1 MMSFLQILGFGEK
14 KIFAQ
19 KLSVPGRITVVK
31 KCWWLKVNT
40 KAVRIGPMDGAK
52 FPHIAV
58 FTYEVNGSVYEGKR
72 WVSYEDTPPSVGKVI
87 KVYYDRQNPQ
97 KYAVKL

>member
-1 MMSFLQILGFGEK
+1 MSWLRILGFGEK

-19 KLSVPGRITVVK
+19 NLSVAGRITAVK

-40 KAVRIGPMDGAK
+40 KPVRRDMWDGAK
-52 FPHIAV
+52 FPHIAH
-58 FTYEVNGSVYEGKR
+58 FTYEVDGKAFEGKR
-72 WVSYEDTPPSVGKVI
+72 WISYRDVPPAVGQVI
-87 KVYYDRQNPQ
+87 RVYVDGAHPE

>member
-1 MMSFLQILGFGEK
+1 MSFLRIWGLGEK

-19 KLSVPGRITVVK
+19 NLSVPGRITAVK

-40 KAVRIGPMDGAK
+40 KAVRMGPLDGAK

-58 FTYEVNGSVYEGKR
+58 FTYEVNGRVYEGKR
-72 WVSYEDTPPSVGKVI
+72 WVSYDDTPPNVGKAINVWH
-87 KVYYDRQNPQ
+87 DRQNPQ
-97 KYAVKL
+97 EYAVKL

>member
-1 MMSFLQILGFGEK
+1 MSWLRILGFGEK

-19 KLSVPGRITVVK
+19 NLSVAGRITAVK

-40 KAVRIGPMDGAK
+40 KAVRIGPLDGAK

-58 FTYEVNGSVYEGKR
+58 FTYEVNGTAYEGKR
-72 WVSYEDTPPSVGKVI
+72 WVSYEDTPPAVGKEI
-87 KVYYDRQNPQ
+87 RVYIDAAEPR

>member
-1 MMSFLQILGFGEK
+1 MSFGQILGFGEK

-19 KLSVPGRITVVK
+19 KLSVPGRITAVK

-40 KAVRIGPMDGAK
+40 KAVRMGPMDGAM

-58 FTYEVNGSVYEGKR
+58 FTYEVNGTVYEVKR
-72 WVSYEDTPPSVGKVI
+72 WVSSMDTPPKIGKTVE
-87 KVYYDRQNPQ
+87 VYYDRQNPQ

>member
-1 MMSFLQILGFGEK
+1 MSVLQILGIGEE

-19 KLSVPGRITVVK
+19 NTAVPGRITAVK

-40 KAVRIGPMDGAK
+40 KPVRRDMWDGAK
-52 FPHIAV
+52 FPHIAE
-58 FTYEVNGSVYEGKR
+58 FTYEVDGKAYAGKR
-72 WVSYEDTPPSVGKVI
+72 WVSYKDAPPAVGTAI
-87 KVYYDRQNPQ
+87 RVYYDRNDPA

>member
-1 MMSFLQILGFGEK
+1 MSFLRILGFGKE

-19 KLSVPGRITVVK
+19 NAFVPGRITAVK

-40 KAVRIGPMDGAK
+40 KPVRRDMWDGAK
-52 FPHIAV
+52 FPHIAE
-58 FTYEVNGSVYEGKR
+58 FTYEVDGKAFTGKR
-72 WVSYEDTPPSVGKVI
+72 WIPYDDVPPAVGQAI
-87 KVYYDRQNPQ
+87 KVYYDRREPA